1 MALSATL
8 LELRST
14 GFLITFRNTASQTQ
28 DQMKGAFLLDVIV
41 LKGTAVFQLLT
52 SKDQALLIGRNT
64 FLVLN
69 LGLDVI
75 NRIGRLNI
83 KGDGF
88 SSKGPTKAI
97 DQLKSD
103 FLHIKRAKDSE
114 AYLTKICM
122 FHFSESWRLVNS
134 L

>member
-1 MALSATL
+1 
-8 LELRST
+8 
-14 GFLITFRNTASQTQ
+14 
-28 DQMKGAFLLDVIV
+28 MKGAFLLDVIV
-41 LKGTAVFQLLT
+41 LKGTTVFQLLT

-122 FHFSESWRLVNS
+122 FHFS
-134 L
+134 